1 MNRWLALGLLA
12 VSFGVVAC
20 EEQKP
25 ATDDKGAQGTKPEA
39 TAATAV
45 QIKDEDIAT
54 QADFDDESAKDIST
68 TNYKAEVDALEK
80 EISAE

>member
-12 VSFGVVAC
+12 VSLGVVAC

-25 ATDDKGAQGTKPEA
+25 AAPDTKGAKPEGT
-39 TAATAV
+39 TAAAV
-45 QIKDEDIAT
+45 QIKDEDIPT
-54 QADFDDESAKDIST
+54 QADFEDESAKDISAT
-68 TNYKAEVDALEK
+68 SYKADVDALEK

>member
-12 VSFGVVAC
+12 VSLGVVAC

-25 ATDDKGAQGTKPEA
+25 ATDTKGAKPEGT
-39 TAATAV
+39 TAAAV
-45 QIKDEDIAT
+45 QIKDEDIPT
-54 QADFDDESAKDIST
+54 QADFEDESAKDISPT
-68 TNYKAEVDALEK
+68 TYKAEVDALEK

>member
-1 MNRWLALGLLA
+1 MTRWTTLALVA
-12 VSFGVVAC
+12 VALFAVAC

-25 ATDDKGAQGTKPEA
+25 ADPAAGDKGA
-39 TAATAV
+39 AAA
-45 QIKDEDIAT
+45 QLKDEDLPT
-54 QADFDDESAKDIST
+54 VADFDDESAKDISA

>member
-1 MNRWLALGLLA
+1 MTRWTTLALVA
-12 VSFGVVAC
+12 VALFAVAC

-25 ATDDKGAQGTKPEA
+25 AAPATGDK
-39 TAATAV
+39 AAAV
-45 QIKDEDIAT
+45 QLKDEDLPT
-54 QADFDDESAKDIST
+54 VADFDDESAKDISA

>member
-1 MNRWLALGLLA
+1 MTRWTTLALVA
-12 VSFGVVAC
+12 VALFAVAC

-25 ATDDKGAQGTKPEA
+25 AAPTTGEKA
-39 TAATAV
+39 AATPV
-45 QIKDEDIAT
+45 QLKDEDLPT
-54 QADFDDESAKDIST
+54 VADFDDESAKDISA

>member
-1 MNRWLALGLLA
+1 MTRWTTLALVA
-12 VSFGVVAC
+12 VALFAVAC

-25 ATDDKGAQGTKPEA
+25 AAPATGENAAAPAQL
-39 TAATAV
+39 
-45 QIKDEDIAT
+45 KDEDLPT
-54 QADFDDESAKDIST
+54 VADFDDESAKNISA

>member
-1 MNRWLALGLLA
+1 MSRWMILGVVALTTGL
-12 VSFGVVAC
+12 VAC

-25 ATDDKGAQGTKPEA
+25 APATTGEKGAV
-39 TAATAV
+39 AA
-45 QIKDEDIAT
+45 QIKDEDIPT
-54 QADFDDESAKDIST
+54 QADFEEESAKDIST

>member
-1 MNRWLALGLLA
+1 MNRWLILGLIA
-12 VSFGVVAC
+12 VSIGVVAC

-25 ATDDKGAQGTKPEA
+25 ATDNKAAQGTKPEA
-39 TAATAV
+39 TAAAA
-45 QIKDEDIAT
+45 QIKDEDIPT
-54 QADFDDESAKDIST
+54 EADFDDESAKDIST

>member
-1 MNRWLALGLLA
+1 MTRWTTLALVA
-12 VSFGVVAC
+12 VALFAVAC

-25 ATDDKGAQGTKPEA
+25 AASTTGANA
-39 TAATAV
+39 AATPA
-45 QIKDEDIAT
+45 QIKDDDLPT
-54 QADFDDESAKDIST
+54 VADFDDESAKDIST

>member
-1 MNRWLALGLLA
+1 MNRWLTSSLLA
-12 VSFGVVAC
+12 VSMCIVAC

-25 ATDDKGAQGTKPEA
+25 APASSGQP
-39 TAATAV
+39 AAPA
-45 QIKDEDIAT
+45 QIKDEDIPTA
-54 QADFDDESAKDIST
+54 ADFDDEAAKDISA